1 VTDFRTPLDQARLAQ
16 ELPSLNGPWTAIGVV
31 RQTGSTN
38 ADLLDLASRGLEPGA
53 ILVAEEQT
61 AGRGRL
67 GRSWVSP
74 PGAALTFSVLLR
86 PQEIPP
92 ARRGWL
98 PLLAGIAT
106 ATAVRALTGLDARL
120 KWPNDVLVGDRKLA
134 GILTES
140 TGTDPTAKP
149 ATAAKPAAAQ
159 PTGAQPA
166 TVQPATVQPAPG
178 LGDAVI
184 IGIGVN
190 VSTTAEELPPGP
202 GGLAATSLLIEG
214 IPVERDVLLVEVLRA
229 LGQWLK
235 TYSRSPDAEES
246 GLLSQYQRMSATIG
260 QNVRVELPGGT
271 ALSGLATAIDPQG
284 QLLVQANGG
293 IYPVAAG
300 DVIHVR

>member
-1 VTDFRTPLDQARLAQ
+1 VADYRQPLDQARLAL

-38 ADLLDLASRGLEPGA
+38 ADLLDLATRGLEPGA

-74 PGAALTFSVLLR
+74 PGASLMFSVLLR
-86 PQEIPP
+86 PQAIPL

-98 PLLAGIAT
+98 PLLAGVAT

-140 TGTDPTAKP
+140 TGTDPTA
-149 ATAAKPAAAQ
+149 
-159 PTGAQPA
+159 
-166 TVQPATVQPAPG
+166 VQPGNNVADTV
-178 LGDAVI
+178 V
-184 IGIGVN
+184 IGIGIN
-190 VSTTAEELPPGP
+190 VSTTPEELPLGP
-202 GGLAATSLLIEG
+202 GGLPATSLLAEG

-235 TYSRSPDAEES
+235 TYSRSPDPQES
-246 GLLSQYQRMSATIG
+246 GLLGQYQRMSATIG
-260 QNVRVELPGGT
+260 RGVRVELPGGVT
-271 ALSGLATAIDPQG
+271 LSGLATGIDTQG
-284 QLLVQANGG
+284 QLLVEADGNT
-293 IYPVAAG
+293 YPIAAG

>member
-1 VTDFRTPLDQARLAQ
+1 VTDYRQPLDQARLAL

-38 ADLLDLASRGLEPGA
+38 ADLLDLATRGLEPGA

-61 AGRGRL
+61 VGRGRL

-86 PQEIPP
+86 PQAIPP

-106 ATAVRALTGLDARL
+106 TTAVRQLTGLDARL
-120 KWPNDVLVGDRKLA
+120 KWPNDVLVGSRKLA

-140 TGTDPTAKP
+140 TGSQPP
-149 ATAAKPAAAQ
+149 AS
-159 PTGAQPA
+159 
-166 TVQPATVQPAPG
+166 PG
-178 LGDAVI
+178 EEAVV
-184 IGIGVN
+184 IGIGIN
-190 VSTTAEELPPGP
+190 VSNTAEELPTGP
-202 GGLAATSLLIEG
+202 GGLQATSLLAEG

-235 TYSRSPDAEES
+235 TYSRSPDPEQS

-260 QNVRVELPGGT
+260 QNVRVEMPGGVT
-271 ALSGLATAIDPQG
+271 MAGLATAIDDQG
-284 QLLVQANGG
+284 QLLVEADGST
-293 IYPVAAG
+293 YPVAAG
-300 DVIHVR
+300 DVIHLR

>member
-1 VTDFRTPLDQARLAQ
+1 VTDFRQPLDQARLAQ

-38 ADLLDLASRGLEPGA
+38 ADLLDLATRGLEAGA

-106 ATAVRALTGLDARL
+106 TTAVRQLTGLDARL

-140 TGTDPTAKP
+140 TGTGT
-149 ATAAKPAAAQ
+149 T
-159 PTGAQPA
+159 TSQPA
-166 TVQPATVQPAPG
+166 NNADNVNLASNASNDNNASDA
-178 LGDAVI
+178 GDAVV
-184 IGIGVN
+184 IGIGIN
-190 VSTTAEELPPGP
+190 VSTAVEELPQGP
-202 GGLAATSLLIEG
+202 GGLLATSLLAEG

-235 TYSRSPDAEES
+235 SYSRSPDPEES

-260 QNVRVELPGGT
+260 RAVRAELPGGVV
-271 ALSGLATAIDPQG
+271 LSGLATAIDAQG
-284 QLLVQANGG
+284 QLLIEADGST
-293 IYPVAAG
+293 YPIAAG
-300 DVIHVR
+300 DVIHLR

>member
-1 VTDFRTPLDQARLAQ
+1 MTDYRQPLDQARLAL

-38 ADLLDLASRGLEPGA
+38 ADLLDLATRGLEPGA

-74 PGAALTFSVLLR
+74 PGASLMFSVLLR
-86 PQEIPP
+86 PQAIPP

-140 TGTDPTAKP
+140 AGTDP
-149 ATAAKPAAAQ
+149 AAG
-159 PTGAQPA
+159 GA
-166 TVQPATVQPAPG
+166 
-178 LGDAVI
+178 GDAVV
-184 IGIGVN
+184 IGIGIN
-190 VSTTAEELPPGP
+190 VSTTPEELPLGP
-202 GGLAATSLLIEG
+202 GGLVATSLLAEG

-235 TYSRSPDAEES
+235 TYSRAPDPEES
-246 GLLSQYQRMSATIG
+246 GLLTQYPRMSATIG
-260 QNVRVELPGGT
+260 RGVRVELPGGV
-271 ALSGLATAIDPQG
+271 ALSGLATAIDAQG
-284 QLLVQANGG
+284 QLLVEADGST
-293 IYPVAAG
+293 YPIAAG